1 MKRSRETL
9 PLLGEFLKGVME
21 EMIEVGVGELVG
33 AFFSRGHSISRNNG
47 ILMVL

>member
-9 PLLGEFLKGVME
+9 PLLREILKGVME
-21 EMIEVGVGELVG
+21 EMIEVEVGEMVE
-33 AFFSRGHSISRNNG
+33 AFFARGHSTSSNNG